1 MWTLSDEGRN
11 MLEETTEEVKLPMDM
26 QSKNSMVDVAR
37 NKAAIDYCAY
47 PAVFHIRVCLWWD
60 SRACPARAWESTIA
74 VVPWKYLTN
83 DHTASLTVTNQVTER

>member
-1 MWTLSDEGRN
+1 MWNPSGEGRN

-47 PAVFHIRVCLWWD
+47 PCRIPYPCLLVVGQQ
-60 SRACPARAWESTIA
+60 SSCPARALESTIA
-74 VVPWKYLTN
+74 VVPWK
-83 DHTASLTVTNQVTER
+83 HSH

>member
-1 MWTLSDEGRN
+1 MWNPSGEGRN

-47 PAVFHIRVCLWWD
+47 SCRIPYPCL
-60 SRACPARAWESTIA
+60 PARDLESTIA